1 MDTCSQ
7 FSILV
12 QFGACSR
19 ERLAILPN
27 TVTCSRSPQHMQLVL
42 RKRYVW
48 KLRMSSTPRFAKLR
62 EYHVSWSTKPRR
74 KIILGPIKRFEELR
88 WNLEQRRWLQ
98 NFWHTT
104 YDSRAAGY
112 DTWENK
118 VKKLIEKFENHQH
131 KESFFQDL
139 SQTQKINKFS
149 KESQDWI
156 ADMNN
161 TKIFELCENSSKQQ
175 RFDCNAHWEIR
186 IVYCSCGRNMK
197 SSQSPTEFDQNNRD
211 VTLIPGYVIEKNS
224 SRGAKH
230 GPSERPKMY
239 YLAKQMLKKARQK
252 KHGSH
257 PTILARWYASETY
270 RTSLSRIVW
279 REHHVM
285 LHDRIAVEKHIYV
298 TARAERIQNSKHRI
312 LTINAEGPQ
321 PPLNQR
327 SDFAQAKRE
336 CERLHDEHLAMTQ
349 EEYRTIPRSHHIRQR
364 KGTTTG
370 GNEEYDYAVDP
381 ETGWRFYKGPR
392 RHDRGATCKQLRHR
406 RQRETKPVED
416 EQLEYSVLFTPWRL
430 VKFFLRV
437 RTVSVDWRKNNRQST
452 GSVNSTPTNTAHV
465 ELHSM
470 ITLNHP
476 NTRGSRAGRLRIA
489 HLCVPQTVAI
499 HVSCLIPCRTW
510 HWPPAQVLSHLF
522 HPLILSFRRS
532 HLCKQATRASTH
544 KYPAMF
550 HGRVADQHISHLS
563 QIMSPTRLRPK
574 SSRPKRS
581 SLKTSSPEE
590 LSLTEIVGQIQV
602 KYRKDSWETLFLKIW
617 MNLEKLVRRCPAS
630 SHRCIPIMTQ
640 RRALQ
645 TRILK
650 MENYKECWLQH
661 CVCKVEKTVNPLEC
675 HFAPGKL
682 AALLQERGA
691 SAKRTQADRRES
703 LMSSASQEPSAPG
716 KPAALFFSGNEEPGN
731 QFQSSIFK
739 NADPSNLGRS
749 LIAMKMICSVRQD
762 LNLWNRNI
770 KLDLLT
776 IVSVSFSNKL
786 MLKDWNY
793 RTLNTDLLSLD
804 ENKFVYKKNYPMK
817 EKVLRDT
824 QIRTMHK
831 MGDMKRAQEL
841 RVDEVSV
848 QKLRENH
855 EQCNSSLLSCRK
867 CKNGWIL
874 WMTQENFKKWN
885 QISVGDCLTFLVSLQ
900 WFQVLVPCWVATN
913 ACLVTHGIHR
923 DNRKTFLGNQ
933 FSTFDSPRDHLQG
946 IHPCA
951 PQRERGSVPQVT
963 GTGTCRKR
971 WPTK

>member
-1 MDTCSQ
+1 
-7 FSILV
+7 
-12 QFGACSR
+12 
-19 ERLAILPN
+19 
-27 TVTCSRSPQHMQLVL
+27 
-42 RKRYVW
+42 
-48 KLRMSSTPRFAKLR
+48 
-62 EYHVSWSTKPRR
+62 
-74 KIILGPIKRFEELR
+74 
-88 WNLEQRRWLQ
+88 
-98 NFWHTT
+98 
-104 YDSRAAGY
+104 
-112 DTWENK
+112 
-118 VKKLIEKFENHQH
+118 
-131 KESFFQDL
+131 
-139 SQTQKINKFS
+139 
-149 KESQDWI
+149 
-156 ADMNN
+156 
-161 TKIFELCENSSKQQ
+161 
-175 RFDCNAHWEIR
+175 
-186 IVYCSCGRNMK
+186 
-197 SSQSPTEFDQNNRD
+197 
-211 VTLIPGYVIEKNS
+211 
-224 SRGAKH
+224 
-230 GPSERPKMY
+230 
-239 YLAKQMLKKARQK
+239 MLKKARQK

-364 KGTTTG
+364 KRTTTG

-381 ETGWRFYKGPR
+381 ETGWRFYKGSR

-406 RQRETKPVED
+406 RQHETKPVED

-430 VKFFLRV
+430 VNFFLRV

-499 HVSCLIPCRTW
+499 HVSCLLLCRTW
-510 HWPPAQVLSHLF
+510 HCPPAQVLSHLF

-532 HLCKQATRASTH
+532 HLYKQATWASTH

-550 HGRVADQHISHLS
+550 HGRVADQHKSHLS

-590 LSLTEIVGQIQV
+590 LSLTENRGTDPNQIPERFMRNSVPEDMNEFGKVGAQMSCLQSQMHSD
-602 KYRKDSWETLFLKIW
+602 YDSAESIADSD
-617 MNLEKLVRRCPAS
+617 LEDGKQQRMLAS
-630 SHRCIPIMTQ
+630 
-640 RRALQ
+640 ALCMQ
-645 TRILK
+645 SGEDCESSR
-650 MENYKECWLQH
+650 M
-661 CVCKVEKTVNPLEC
+661 P
-675 HFAPGKL
+675 FAPGKL

-855 EQCNSSLLSCRK
+855 EQCSSSLLSCRK

-885 QISVGDCLTFLVSLQ
+885 QISVGDCLTFGVSLQ

-923 DNRKTFLGNQ
+923 DNRKTFFG
-933 FSTFDSPRDHLQG
+933 
-946 IHPCA
+946 
-951 PQRERGSVPQVT
+951 
-963 GTGTCRKR
+963 
-971 WPTK
+971 